1 MLRTAPRITHRSLR
15 ERLLPLLS
23 TPDAAGANAAAAG
36 LGGLVVLALL
46 RIAWAPPVLVGLVGI
61 ITLMLLVAGVVLPL
75 LATPREAP

>member
-1 MLRTAPRITHRSLR
+1 MLRTGPRITHQSLR

-23 TPDAAGANAAAAG
+23 SPDAAGANAAAAG

-46 RIAWAPPVLVGLVGI
+46 WIAWAPPAMVGLVGS
-61 ITLMLLVAGVVLPL
+61 ITLLCLVAGVVLPL